1 MRVERFII
9 LVSLHVVG
17 RIKHVKINKSNL
29 ISKFHIIKCLF
40 DISSQTVKNYDN
52 QENVKPVGYLIFFNF
67 FKVSFKALQYL
78 LIQYKDNL
86 KELTKD

>member
-1 MRVERFII
+1 MLNR
-9 LVSLHVVG
+9 LDTW
-17 RIKHVKINKSNL
+17 
-29 ISKFHIIKCLF
+29 LF
-40 DISSQTVKNYDN
+40 
-52 QENVKPVGYLIFFNF
+52 FFNF